1 MPLLTEDIRWSQISN
16 QQFLFART
24 DTHADLESPD
34 AEMTTDQSD
43 SAEISSTSGLK
54 NEFPNLL
61 AGEAFSDAAMTFVA
75 DAENFVA
82 AVVRIDNVHHV
93 IHPNHVMTVLAVAM
107 DKVCKKAS
115 GMWGIVGHDALGCFF
130 PGINEKKCLAML
142 QVLKQHLAGKF
153 TETVSVGLAAYPTLT
168 YDKNHILAN
177 AGKALDHADFFG
189 PNSCVAFDAVSL
201 NISGDKLY
209 QAGDVEGAMNEFRMA
224 LTLDKDNVNV
234 HNSLGVCYGIKQD
247 LDNALNQFK
256 TAIRLA
262 PKEIMAIYNA
272 GYVYFLKKEYS
283 TALDYFLKAERIDST
298 VFELNIQTGRIYL
311 ELNQPENA
319 KKYLETASTLNPK
332 SAAAFRLLGDTYT
345 LLDRISDATT
355 AYKTSL
361 KLNPEN
367 AEALSALGYL
377 YEMQAKNAEI
387 ALMFCSQAI
396 QTDPGNGLFHHRLGR
411 LYLNRNQIEAALDTF
426 QKAKELGYP
435 SDEYIAKTLKMIA
448 AEG

>member
-24 DTHADLESPD
+24 DTPADPDLPD
-34 AEMTTDQSD
+34 ATAPEPTDPG
-43 SAEISSTSGLK
+43 EISSTSQLK
-54 NEFPNLL
+54 QKFPFVLS
-61 AGEAFSDAAMTFVA
+61 GEAFSDAAITFVA
-75 DAENFVA
+75 DAESFAA

-93 IHPNHVMTVLAVAM
+93 IHPNHVMTILAVAL
-107 DKVCKKAS
+107 DKLCKKAS
-115 GMWGIVGHDALGCFF
+115 GMWGIVGHNSLGCFF
-130 PGINEKKCLAML
+130 PGKNEKKCLAML
-142 QVLKQHLAGKF
+142 QALKQHLAGKC
-153 TETVSVGLAAYPTLT
+153 TETVSVGLAAYPILT
-168 YDKNHILAN
+168 YDKRHILGN
-177 AGKALDHADFFG
+177 ARKALDHADFFG

-209 QAGDVEGAMNEFRMA
+209 QAGDVKGAMNEFRMA

-234 HNSLGVCYGIKQD
+234 HNSLGVCYGIKED
-247 LDNALNQFK
+247 LDNALNEFK

-262 PKEIMAIYNA
+262 PKEIMAMYNA

-298 VFELNIQTGRIYL
+298 VFELAIQTGRIYL

-319 KKYLETASTLNPK
+319 KKHLENAATLNPK

-345 LLDRISDATT
+345 LLDRIADATT

-396 QTDPGNGLFHHRLGR
+396 GIDPENGLFHHRLGR
-411 LYLNRNQIEAALDTF
+411 LYLNRKQVEAALDAF

-448 AEG
+448 SDG